1 MSTWASTGPIEKEVV
16 APAKLAEDISQNILT
31 PIGVACVNG
40 KNFLEPNRPTE
51 DWLGRGLKF
60 L

>member
-1 MSTWASTGPIEKEVV
+1 MSTWASTGPKENKVV
-16 APAKLAEDISQNILT
+16 APAKLAEDILLIILT

-40 KNFLEPNRPTE
+40 KIFLEPNRPTE